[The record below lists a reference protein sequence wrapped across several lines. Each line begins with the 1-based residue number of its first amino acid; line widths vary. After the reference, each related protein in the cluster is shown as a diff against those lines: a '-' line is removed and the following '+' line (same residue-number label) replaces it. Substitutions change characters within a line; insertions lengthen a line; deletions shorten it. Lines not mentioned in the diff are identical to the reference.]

1 MSGITTHVL
10 DTSRGSPAADLTVT
24 LERIGPDDKPTMIGQ
39 GKTDSDGRARAL
51 VPGGTDASPGRYRL
65 RFDTGAWFAQRGVDG
80 FFPQVTVEFDVREG
94 DRGCHVP
101 LLLSPYG
108 YSTYRGS

>member
-10 DTSRGSPAADLTVT
+10 DTSLGRPAAGVPVT
-24 LERIGPDDKPTMIGQ
+24 LEKQDAAGNWRAIGSGT
-39 GKTDSDGRARAL
+39 TNADGRITGL
-51 VPGGTDASPGRYRL
+51 TSSDAPLSPGIHRL
-65 RFDTGAWFAQRGVDG
+65 RFDTGAYFRARGVQG
-80 FFPQVTVEFDVREG
+80 FYPRVTVTFEIRDG
-94 DRGCHVP
+94 AQHYHVP